1 MKITKVKSVHVDEGE
16 YVAMIMRIE
25 EQKGP
30 RGRYLRWTFKLREPL
45 ENGEVVDQEIR
56 VTGNTPIAMEEGK
69 ALDKW
74 TSAAAGELAIGEEV
88 EMEDLNGRV
97 VRVLVED
104 REGKDRIYSNVTKV
118 MRAKKKA
125 APVEAEEVAE
135 EKPVVKAK
143 PVAKPAEE
151 EEEEKPVAKPAAKT
165 AKAAVE
171 PDEKPATPK
180 KGGKDLF
187 DFSAK
192 DDDDDTAEAEDE

>member
-1 MKITKVKSVHVDEGE
+1 MKITKVKSIHVDEGE
-16 YVAMIMRIE
+16 YVAMIMSIE

-30 RGRYLRWTFKLREPL
+30 RGQYLRWTFKLREPL

-151 EEEEKPVAKPAAKT
+151 EEEKPVAKVAAKVVKT
-165 AKAAVE
+165 AAEAE
-171 PDEKPATPK
+171 EKPATPK

-187 DFSAK
+187 DFSSK
-192 DDDDDTAEAEDE
+192 DEEEEAGEDE